1 MFGRIFNF
9 LNVFSIEEKN
19 SPPKKNNNSS
29 LKSKESLAILSTQVN
44 SQCVLPDDQSGKNT
58 TNTSLQTNLQ
68 FSEDDV
74 KNVLQDFEKLD
85 FKNSNECFNEIAK
98 DYKRRKKSDLFNY
111 VILNKRKYITDILD
125 QRLAHKDQENF
136 RKKFSE
142 YLLEINEE
150 MNYGKEFQ
158 NKLQFFEDRV
168 EEVLSDFRKLN
179 FGFKD
184 NLCKD
189 DKDNVNYNKG
199 WPADPFDKI
208 ANYYRW
214 NKNIFL
220 FNYVVLSKQK
230 EIISILNEKSIPE
243 DKQKNFKKRLGRY
256 LLRTEEG
263 MSNGHKFLKTD
274 SVAAFFDGCYV
285 PCAYAKRSL
294 NHYDHLNI
302 NIFKPG
308 YSLEISRLFTDKIE
322 EMERNKN
329 EVKIVEIYSN
339 DKRIATIEKN
349 DNGQR
354 NYYFVKDATCDMKI
368 MWSAEDEKGNSVNCS
383 ISLNV
388 NPGEIKIGQSTIN
401 GKDVELDEILKLAE
415 QNGDVLIE
423 GEALYE
429 FLGRDLEQDV
439 QSQKEEIVT
448 LEAAVPVSL
457 ISFSFDSLKPGEL
470 EARCIG
476 GAYDHYLPRTRLE
489 GPSAEEKL
497 HLDYR
502 KWDR

>member
-1 MFGRIFNF
+1 MLSSLNPFNWF
-9 LNVFSIEEKN
+9 TNKSQEKSFQPEE
-19 SPPKKNNNSS
+19 NNNFSS
-29 LKSKESLAILSTQVN
+29 KSKESLFVQSTQKN
-44 SQCVLPDDQSGKNT
+44 PQLDDQSRT
-58 TNTSLQTNLQ
+58 DWSPQTNLQ

-74 KNVLQDFEKLD
+74 KNVLQDFKKLD
-85 FKNSNECFNEIAK
+85 YNDSKCFNKIAE
-98 DYKRRKKSDLFNY
+98 DYENEEKSDLFNY

-125 QRLAHKDQENF
+125 KRLAHKDQENF

-142 YLLEINEE
+142 YLLKINEK

-158 NKLQFFEDRV
+158 NKLQLFEDRA

-179 FGFKD
+179 FGLKD

-243 DKQKNFKKRLGRY
+243 DKRENFKKRLSRY
-256 LLRTEEG
+256 LLRVEEG
-263 MSNGHKFLKTD
+263 MSNGQEFFKTD
-274 SVAAFFDGCYV
+274 SAVAFFDGCYV

-294 NHYDHLNI
+294 NHYDHLSI

-322 EMERNKN
+322 RMERNKN
-329 EVKIVEIYSN
+329 EVKRVEIYSN
-339 DKRIATIEKN
+339 DKRIVTVEKN

-354 NYYFVKDATCDMKI
+354 NYYFVKDAICNMKI
-368 MWSAEDEKGNSVNCS
+368 RWSAEDEKGNSVKCF
-383 ISLNV
+383 ISFNV
-388 NPGEIKIGQSTIN
+388 NPSEIEIGQATIN
-401 GKDVELDEILKLAE
+401 GENVQVRKILELAKQNKDMLIENQALYEFLEECLENVLCEEEKNIQPQGKEVVTTPSSILHDVELDEISE
-415 QNGDVLIE
+415 E
-423 GEALYE
+423 EAIKK
-429 FLGRDLEQDV
+429 GW
-439 QSQKEEIVT
+439 T
-448 LEAAVPVSL
+448 
-457 ISFSFDSLKPGEL
+457 PGYF
-470 EARCIG
+470 G
-476 GAYDHYLPRTRLE
+476 
-489 GPSAEEKL
+489 S
-497 HLDYR
+497 
-502 KWDR
+502 

>member
-1 MFGRIFNF
+1 MFSSLTNF
-9 LNVFSIEEKN
+9 FTNTSKKKSSQSEENNHSFSN
-19 SPPKKNNNSS
+19 STESLLVQSTKKNPQ
-29 LKSKESLAILSTQVN
+29 L
-44 SQCVLPDDQSGKNT
+44 DDQSRT
-58 TNTSLQTNLQ
+58 DVSPQTNLQ

-85 FKNSNECFNEIAK
+85 FKNSNECFNEIAE
-98 DYKRRKKSDLFNY
+98 DYERSKKSDLFNY

-142 YLLEINEE
+142 YLLKINEK

-179 FGFKD
+179 FGLKD

-243 DKQKNFKKRLGRY
+243 DKRRNFKKRLGRY
-256 LLRTEEG
+256 LLRVEEG
-263 MSNGHKFLKTD
+263 MSNGQEFLKTD
-274 SVAAFFDGCYV
+274 SAIAFFDGCYV

-294 NHYDHLNI
+294 NHYDHLSTNI
-302 NIFKPG
+302 SKPG
-308 YSLEISRLFTDKIE
+308 CSLEISRLFTDKIE
-322 EMERNKN
+322 GMERNKN

-339 DKRIATIEKN
+339 DKKIATVEKN
-349 DNGQR
+349 DNGKR
-354 NYYFVKDATCDMKI
+354 NYYFAKDATCDMKI
-368 MWSAEDEKGNSVNCS
+368 RWSAEDEKGNSVNCF

-388 NPGEIKIGQSTIN
+388 NPSEIEIGKATIN
-401 GKDVELDEILKLAE
+401 GKDVELDEILKLDE
-415 QNGDVLIE
+415 QNEDVLIE
-423 GEALYE
+423 GKALHE
-429 FLGRDLEQDV
+429 FL
-439 QSQKEEIVT
+439 EE
-448 LEAAVPVSL
+448 
-457 ISFSFDSLKPGEL
+457 
-470 EARCIG
+470 
-476 GAYDHYLPRTRLE
+476 RLE
-489 GPSAEEKL
+489 YVLCEEEKNIQPQGKEVVTTPSSIL
-497 HLDYR
+497 HDVELDEISEEEAIKKGWTPEYFGS
-502 KWDR
+502 

>member
-1 MFGRIFNF
+1 MFSSLTNF
-9 LNVFSIEEKN
+9 FTNTSKKKSSQSEENNHSFSN
-19 SPPKKNNNSS
+19 STESLLVQSTKKNPQ
-29 LKSKESLAILSTQVN
+29 L
-44 SQCVLPDDQSGKNT
+44 DDQSRT
-58 TNTSLQTNLQ
+58 DASPQTNLQ

-85 FKNSNECFNEIAK
+85 FKNSNECFNEIAE
-98 DYKRRKKSDLFNY
+98 DYERRKKSDLFNY

-142 YLLEINEE
+142 YLLKINEK

-179 FGFKD
+179 FGLKD

-230 EIISILNEKSIPE
+230 EIISILNEKSISE
-243 DKQKNFKKRLGRY
+243 DKRKNFKKRLGRY
-256 LLRTEEG
+256 LLRIEEG
-263 MSNGHKFLKTD
+263 MSNGQEFLKTD
-274 SVAAFFDGCYV
+274 SAVAFFDGCYV

-329 EVKIVEIYSN
+329 EVKRAKIYS
-339 DKRIATIEKN
+339 DGKLIVTIEKN
-349 DNGQR
+349 DKQQR
-354 NYYFVKDATCDMKI
+354 NYCFEENAICNIKVR
-368 MWSAEDEKGNSVNCS
+368 WSAEDEKGNSVNCF

-388 NPGEIKIGQSTIN
+388 NSSEFEIEKATIN
-401 GKDVELDEILKLAE
+401 DEDVELDEILKLAK
-415 QNGDVLIE
+415 QNKDMLIE

-429 FLGRDLEQDV
+429 FLERGLEHV
-439 QSQKEEIVT
+439 
-448 LEAAVPVSL
+448 L
-457 ISFSFDSLKPGEL
+457 
-470 EARCIG
+470 C
-476 GAYDHYLPRTRLE
+476 
-489 GPSAEEKL
+489 EEKKNVQPQKKEVVTTPSSIL
-497 HLDYR
+497 HDVELDEVSEEKDIINR
-502 KWDR
+502 GRIPWFFGS

>member
-1 MFGRIFNF
+1 MFSSLTNF
-9 LNVFSIEEKN
+9 FTNTSKKKSSQSEENNHSFSN
-19 SPPKKNNNSS
+19 STESLLVQSTKKNPQ
-29 LKSKESLAILSTQVN
+29 L
-44 SQCVLPDDQSGKNT
+44 DDQSRT
-58 TNTSLQTNLQ
+58 DVSPQTNLQ

-85 FKNSNECFNEIAK
+85 YNDSKCFNKIAE
-98 DYKRRKKSDLFNY
+98 DYERRKKSDLFNY

-125 QRLAHKDQENF
+125 QRLDHKDQENF

-142 YLLEINEE
+142 YLLKINEK

-179 FGFKD
+179 FGLKD

-199 WPADPFDKI
+199 WPVDPFDKI

-243 DKQKNFKKRLGRY
+243 DKRKNFKKRLGRY
-256 LLRTEEG
+256 LLRVEEG
-263 MSNGHKFLKTD
+263 MSNGQEFLKTD
-274 SVAAFFDGCYV
+274 SAVAFFDGYYV

-294 NHYDHLNI
+294 NHYDHLAI
-302 NIFKPG
+302 NISKPG
-308 YSLEISRLFTDKIE
+308 CSLEISRLFTDKIE
-322 EMERNKN
+322 GMERNKN

-339 DKRIATIEKN
+339 DKRIATVEKN
-349 DNGQR
+349 DKQQR
-354 NYYFVKDATCDMKI
+354 NYCFEENAICNIKVR
-368 MWSAEDEKGNSVNCS
+368 WSAEDEKGNSVNCF

-388 NPGEIKIGQSTIN
+388 NSGEFEIEKATIN
-401 GKDVELDEILKLAE
+401 DEDVELDEILKLAK
-415 QNGDVLIE
+415 QNKDMLIE

-429 FLGRDLEQDV
+429 FLESDLEHV
-439 QSQKEEIVT
+439 
-448 LEAAVPVSL
+448 L
-457 ISFSFDSLKPGEL
+457 
-470 EARCIG
+470 C
-476 GAYDHYLPRTRLE
+476 
-489 GPSAEEKL
+489 EEKKNVQPQKKEVVTTPSSIL
-497 HLDYR
+497 HDVELDEVSEEKDIINR
-502 KWDR
+502 GRIPWFFGS

>member
-1 MFGRIFNF
+1 MFSSLANF
-9 LNVFSIEEKN
+9 FTNMSKKKSSQSEENNHSFSN
-19 SPPKKNNNSS
+19 STESLLVQSTKKNPQ
-29 LKSKESLAILSTQVN
+29 L
-44 SQCVLPDDQSGKNT
+44 DDQSRT
-58 TNTSLQTNLQ
+58 DVSPQTNLQ

-85 FKNSNECFNEIAK
+85 FKNSNECFNEIAE
-98 DYKRRKKSDLFNY
+98 DYERRKKSDLFNY

-142 YLLEINEE
+142 YLLKINEK

-179 FGFKD
+179 FGLKD

-243 DKQKNFKKRLGRY
+243 DKRKNFKKRLGRY
-256 LLRTEEG
+256 LLRVEEG
-263 MSNGHKFLKTD
+263 MSNGQEFLKTD
-274 SVAAFFDGCYV
+274 SAVAFFDGCYV

-294 NHYDHLNI
+294 NHYDHLSI
-302 NIFKPG
+302 NISKPG
-308 YSLEISRLFTDKIE
+308 CSLEISRLFTDKIE
-322 EMERNKN
+322 RMERNKN
-329 EVKIVEIYSN
+329 EVKRAKIYSDGKLIVTIKKN
-339 DKRIATIEKN
+339 DKQ
-349 DNGQR
+349 QR
-354 NYYFVKDATCDMKI
+354 NYCFEENAICNIKVR
-368 MWSAEDEKGNSVNCS
+368 WSAEGEKGNSVNCF

-388 NPGEIKIGQSTIN
+388 NSSEFEIEKATIN
-401 GKDVELDEILKLAE
+401 DEDVELDEILKLAK
-415 QNGDVLIE
+415 QNKDMLIE

-429 FLGRDLEQDV
+429 FLERDLEHV
-439 QSQKEEIVT
+439 
-448 LEAAVPVSL
+448 L
-457 ISFSFDSLKPGEL
+457 
-470 EARCIG
+470 C
-476 GAYDHYLPRTRLE
+476 
-489 GPSAEEKL
+489 EEKKNVQPQKKEVVTTPSSIL
-497 HLDYR
+497 HDVELDEVSEEKDIINR
-502 KWDR
+502 GRIP

>member
-1 MFGRIFNF
+1 MFDWVSNL
-9 LNVFSIEEKN
+9 LNSEEKN
-19 SPPKKNNNSS
+19 SPPKKNNNSFS
-29 LKSKESLAILSTQVN
+29 NSTESLLVQSTKKNPQ
-44 SQCVLPDDQSGKNT
+44 LDDQSRT
-58 TNTSLQTNLQ
+58 DASPQINLQ

-85 FKNSNECFNEIAK
+85 YNDSKCFNKIAE
-98 DYKRRKKSDLFNY
+98 DYERRKKSDLFNY

-125 QRLAHKDQENF
+125 QRLDHKDQENF

-142 YLLEINEE
+142 YLLKINEK

-179 FGFKD
+179 FGLKD

-243 DKQKNFKKRLGRY
+243 DKRKNFKKRLGRY
-256 LLRTEEG
+256 LLRVEEG
-263 MSNGHKFLKTD
+263 MSNGQEFLKTD
-274 SVAAFFDGCYV
+274 SAVAFFDGCYV

-294 NHYDHLNI
+294 NHYDHLSI
-302 NIFKPG
+302 NISKPG
-308 YSLEISRLFTDKIE
+308 CSLEISHLFTHKIE
-322 EMERNKN
+322 RMKRNKN
-329 EVKIVEIYSN
+329 EVKRAKIYS
-339 DKRIATIEKN
+339 DGKLIVTIEKN
-349 DNGQR
+349 DKQQR
-354 NYYFVKDATCDMKI
+354 NYCFEENAICNIKVR
-368 MWSAEDEKGNSVNCS
+368 WSAEDEKGNSVNCF

-388 NPGEIKIGQSTIN
+388 NSGEFEIEKATIN
-401 GKDVELDEILKLAE
+401 DEDVELDEILKLAK
-415 QNGDVLIE
+415 QNKDMLIE

-429 FLGRDLEQDV
+429 FLERDLEQV
-439 QSQKEEIVT
+439 
-448 LEAAVPVSL
+448 L
-457 ISFSFDSLKPGEL
+457 
-470 EARCIG
+470 C
-476 GAYDHYLPRTRLE
+476 
-489 GPSAEEKL
+489 EEKKNVQPQKKEVVTTPSSIL
-497 HLDYR
+497 HDVELDEVSKEKDIINR
-502 KWDR
+502 GRIPWFFGS